1 MPACLHAC
9 TMPRI
14 SGIMDHDIGS
24 RERGVPRGAEWSHI
38 AGARQNGSKVI
49 GKRLFVLLA
58 CLVVVMIGFGITLPV
73 LPFYVERLA
82 QVEGATQQSVVMQV
96 ALLTAVYPLSQL
108 VVAPV
113 WGRWSDRVGRR
124 PVLLIGIGGY
134 VAGQVL
140 FGLAASLP
148 LLYAAR
154 IAGGILSSAVLPVA
168 GAYVADV
175 TTDRERSRGMAWIG
189 TATSLG
195 FVVGPAL
202 GGALVRQELH
212 GTWRYGHMLVDSFST
227 PFFAA
232 GALGLLTLVAA
243 FAWLPE
249 SLPRDVSA
257 SRGEEADARPVLR
270 TLGPLLGLAIAAQFA
285 LAMFETT
292 FVFHARGTLN
302 FGPTELGAVFAVCGV
317 VMMFQLA
324 VTSALAGRLGEM
336 DQIATGFA
344 LMGASLTVLMLPRQM
359 AFVLALVAL
368 LAAGMALIAPN
379 LSARISTA
387 GGRRRAGSALGAQNA
402 ANSVGQAGGPLIGGA
417 LFAWQMDVAYVLTG
431 VLLTSVGL
439 LIVRNAWRRPDA
451 GLQ

>member
-1 MPACLHAC
+1 MK
-9 TMPRI
+9 
-14 SGIMDHDIGS
+14 
-24 RERGVPRGAEWSHI
+24 RGAPSLTSPT
-38 AGARQNGSKVI
+38 RQNGSNVI

-58 CLVVVMIGFGITLPV
+58 CLFVVMIGFGITLPV

-82 QVEGATQQSVVMQV
+82 QAEGATQQSVVMQV

-154 IAGGILSSAVLPVA
+154 IAGGILSAAVLPVA
-168 GAYVADV
+168 AAYVADV
-175 TTDRERSRGMAWIG
+175 TTDRERSRGMAWMG

-202 GGALVRQELH
+202 GGTLVRQELH
-212 GTWRYGHMLVDSFST
+212 VTWRYGHMLVDSFST

-232 GALGLLTLVAA
+232 AALGLLTLVAA
-243 FAWLPE
+243 MAWLPE

-257 SRGEEADARPVLR
+257 SGGEEADARPVLR

-324 VTSALAGRLGEM
+324 ATSALAGRLGEM
-336 DQIATGFA
+336 GRIATGFA

-379 LSARISTA
+379 LAARISTA
-387 GGRRRAGSALGAQNA
+387 GGRRGAGSALGAQNA
-402 ANSVGQAGGPLIGGA
+402 ANSMGQAGGPLIGGA

-431 VLLTSVGL
+431 VLLTSVGFV
-439 LIVRNAWRRPDA
+439 IAWKAWRR
-451 GLQ
+451 

>member
-1 MPACLHAC
+1 
-9 TMPRI
+9 
-14 SGIMDHDIGS
+14 
-24 RERGVPRGAEWSHI
+24 
-38 AGARQNGSKVI
+38 
-49 GKRLFVLLA
+49 
-58 CLVVVMIGFGITLPV
+58 MIGFGITLPV

-82 QVEGATQQSVVMQV
+82 QAEGATQQSLVMQV
-96 ALLTAVYPLSQL
+96 ALLTATYPLGQL
-108 VVAPV
+108 VFAPV

-154 IAGGILSSAVLPVA
+154 IAGGILSAAVLPVA
-168 GAYVADV
+168 AAYVADV
-175 TTDRERSRGMAWIG
+175 TTDRERSRGMAWMG

-202 GGALVRQELH
+202 GGTLVQQELH
-212 GTWRYGHMLVDSFST
+212 VTWRDGHLWVDSFST

-232 GALGLLTLVAA
+232 AGLGLLTLVAA
-243 FAWLPE
+243 MAWLPE
-249 SLPRDVSA
+249 SLSGDGST
-257 SRGEEADARPVLR
+257 SGGEEADARPVLQI
-270 TLGPLLGLAIAAQFA
+270 LGPWLGLAMAAQFA
-285 LAMFETT
+285 LAMFEAT
-292 FVFHARGTLN
+292 FVFHARGTLD

-317 VMMFQLA
+317 VMMFQVA
-324 VTSALAGRLGEM
+324 ATSALAGRLSEM
-336 DQIATGFA
+336 SQMAIGFV
-344 LMGASLTVLMLPRQM
+344 LMGVSLTMLMLPRQI
-359 AFVLALVAL
+359 ALVLALVAV

-379 LSARISTA
+379 LAARISTA

-402 ANSVGQAGGPLIGGA
+402 ANSMGQAGGPLIGGA

-439 LIVRNAWRRPDA
+439 LIVRRARGRHSP
-451 GLQ
+451 LPVSR